1 MSRYRNMDAR
11 HTYEKETKSTV
22 NNLKQSDNLRE
33 HRKGLSNARIQG
45 ENGNSVRGV
54 IAKNG
59 EKMMGQKMA
68 EFLGIDMM
76 ADTAPGQK
84 IKDRENNGD
93 KK

>member
-1 MSRYRNMDAR
+1 M
-11 HTYEKETKSTV
+11 
-22 NNLKQSDNLRE
+22 KQSDNLRE
-33 HRKGLSNARIQG
+33 HRKGLSNPRIQG